1 LQLFDQ
7 LIDLQLFYISI
18 KTSLHQHQINNIFN
32 NKFIGLRNASVRL
45 VNVLS
50 SDSDDYPEWFKRRRN
65 SSKDPFFGNIDDM
78 FKKMEKMMDEELKD
92 FTEKVPK
99 EYVKERKLPD
109 GRTVKELGP
118 FVYGYSMKIGS
129 DGKPE
134 IQKFGNL
141 KKSLK
146 GAPQVKEER
155 EPLVD
160 IVETNEDVHVV
171 VELPGVEKSEIKLH
185 GTEDS
190 LTISVD
196 TPQYKY
202 YKDVE
207 LPVKVRVKDARSS
220 YKNGVLEVVLP
231 LAEASNKP
239 KGEPID
245 IS

>member
-1 LQLFDQ
+1 M
-7 LIDLQLFYISI
+7 
-18 KTSLHQHQINNIFN
+18 
-32 NKFIGLRNASVRL
+32 
-45 VNVLS
+45 S
-50 SDSDDYPEWFKRRRN
+50 SDNDDSSSDWLKKRR
-65 SSKDPFFGNIDDM
+65 SQSKDPFSNIDEM
-78 FKKMEKMMDEELKD
+78 FREMEKMMDEELKN

-109 GRTVKELGP
+109 GSTVKEMGP
-118 FVYGYSMKIGS
+118 FVYGYSMKIGP

-134 IQKFGNL
+134 VQEFGNI

-146 GAPQVKEER
+146 GTPQVKDER

-160 IVETNEDVHVV
+160 IMETNEDVHVV
-171 VELPGVEKSEIKLH
+171 AELPGVEKTDIKLH

-196 TPQYKY
+196 TPQNKY
-202 YKDVE
+202 FKEVE
-207 LPVKVRVKDARSS
+207 LPVKVRVKEANST

-231 LAEASNKP
+231 KAEVAGKP

-245 IS
+245 IG

>member
-1 LQLFDQ
+1 
-7 LIDLQLFYISI
+7 
-18 KTSLHQHQINNIFN
+18 
-32 NKFIGLRNASVRL
+32 
-45 VNVLS
+45 
-50 SDSDDYPEWFKRRRN
+50 
-65 SSKDPFFGNIDDM
+65 M
-78 FKKMEKMMDEELKD
+78 FREMEKMMDEELKN

-109 GRTVKELGP
+109 GSTVKELGP
-118 FVYGYSMKIGS
+118 FVYGYSMKIGP

-134 IQKFGNL
+134 IQEFGNI
-141 KKSLK
+141 KKGLK
-146 GAPQVKEER
+146 GTPQVKEER

-202 YKDVE
+202 FKEVA
-207 LPVKVRVKDARSS
+207 LPVKVRVKEANSS

-231 LAEASNKP
+231 KAETPNKP

-245 IS
+245 IG

>member
-1 LQLFDQ
+1 M
-7 LIDLQLFYISI
+7 
-18 KTSLHQHQINNIFN
+18 
-32 NKFIGLRNASVRL
+32 ASD
-45 VNVLS
+45 N
-50 SDSDDYPEWFKRRRN
+50 DDEYPEWTRRRRA
-65 SSKDPFFGNIDDM
+65 KDPFFGDIDDM
-78 FKKMEKMMDEELKD
+78 FRDMEKMMDEELKN

-109 GRTVKELGP
+109 GSTVRELGP
-118 FVYGYSMKIGS
+118 FVYGYSMKIGP

-134 IQKFGNL
+134 IQEFGNI
-141 KKSLK
+141 KKGLK

-160 IVETNEDVHVV
+160 IVDANGEIHVV
-171 VELPGVEKSEIKLH
+171 AELPGVEKSDIKLH

-196 TPQYKY
+196 TPQIKY
-202 YKDVE
+202 YKEVE
-207 LPVKVRVKDARSS
+207 LPAKVHVKEARST

-231 LAEASNKP
+231 KAGMENKP

-245 IS
+245 IG